1 MTVSHTDNAIRA
13 GAERDVTLDIFRAAA
28 ILLVILY
35 HYTARLPAT
44 VFGAAE
50 PLALPVV
57 FGWVGVY
64 FFFILSGYCIF
75 YTLERAPT
83 IWRFFAKRFSRI
95 YPAFAAAAILLFA
108 LDQIVPLPLLP
119 QFDFRPTQ
127 PNWTDLVGNLLFLG
141 GIFEWVNGS
150 FWSITVE
157 LQFYALIGFC
167 AMAFKNS
174 NRLVEFFHRLSVV
187 LAIFWLLTFWAGLV
201 FDPIWKV
208 ATGLR
213 LVLIA
218 PFLPFFALGVL
229 GAQLAKGRWHFSNAF
244 KLQMLLASLVVFSQA
259 AGISPYL
266 FGPRTLLPVIIT
278 FWLIVLFRSF
288 AEGWRL
294 PHIPLITPSLTQV
307 GLVSYS
313 WYLLHENLGYLLLRA
328 MTPTLGYAISLPLTI
343 VSTGIA
349 AFLFSWAFE
358 WRFRKGA
365 EWFAEGIL
373 MFISRLLPKKI
384 GEGMA

>member
-1 MTVSHTDNAIRA
+1 MPVSRLQSALPSGT
-13 GAERDVTLDIFRAAA
+13 ERDVTLDIFRAVA

-35 HYTARLPAT
+35 HYTARLPVTA
-44 VFGAAE
+44 FGAAE
-50 PLALPVV
+50 PLTLPIV

-75 YTLERAPT
+75 YTLERTPT

-108 LDQIVPLPLLP
+108 LDQFVPLPLLP
-119 QFDFRPTQ
+119 QFDFRPVA
-127 PNWTDLVGNLLFLG
+127 PDGIDLIGNLLFLG
-141 GIFEWVNGS
+141 SLFEWINGS

-167 AMAFKNS
+167 AMAFKHS
-174 NRLVEFFHRLSVV
+174 GQMVQFFHRASLV
-187 LAIFWLLTFWAGLV
+187 LAICWLAAFWVGLAFEPV
-201 FDPIWKV
+201 WKV
-208 ATGLR
+208 ATALR

-229 GAQLAKGRWHFSNAF
+229 GAQLAKGRWYFAGAF
-244 KLQMLLASLVVFSQA
+244 KQQIVVASLVVFSQA
-259 AGISPYL
+259 VEISPYL
-266 FGPRTLLPVIIT
+266 LGPETLLPVLIT
-278 FWLIVLFRSF
+278 FWLIVMFRNY

-294 PHIPLITPSLTQV
+294 PHIPLVTPSLTQI

-313 WYLLHENLGYLLLRA
+313 WYLLHENLGYLLLNA
-328 MTPTLGYAISLPLTI
+328 LTPELGFATSLAIAI
-343 VSTGIA
+343 VATGVA
-349 AFLFSWAFE
+349 AFIFSWAFE

-365 EWFAEGIL
+365 EWVADVIL
-373 MFISRLLPKKI
+373 ARIAALLPKKL